1 MKNAGSQGVEN
12 MGSPFLTNKHLPA
25 FRFATK
31 RSASNFFFF
40 FGECPPT
47 ETRLITLPQT
57 LVHQPGLSTN
67 TIQNITTLIAQS
79 INQSINQSIGRVG
92 VSKKFSKQFIWAFFA
107 FAKTNFLRY
116 PVLPLSPPPLKNN
129 GHFLSEAIKH
139 AAWIRCDN
147 AT

>member
-79 INQSINQSIGRVG
+79 INQSIN
-92 VSKKFSKQFIWAFFA
+92 FIRECELIKRGNPFELLTIMLIMCCD
-107 FAKTNFLRY
+107 KESHNSGTDHNFLEG
-116 PVLPLSPPPLKNN
+116 V
-129 GHFLSEAIKH
+129 
-139 AAWIRCDN
+139 
-147 AT
+147 

>member
-25 FRFATK
+25 YRFATK
-31 RSASNFFFF
+31 RAASNFFF

-47 ETRLITLPQT
+47 ETCLITLPQWCT
-57 LVHQPGLSTN
+57 SPGYP
-67 TIQNITTLIAQS
+67 LIPSKYHYIDRS
-79 INQSINQSIGRVG
+79 INQSNNQSFDWGGGVG
-92 VSKKFSKQFIWAFFA
+92 VSEKFFKQFIWAFFA

-116 PVLPLSPPPLKNN
+116 HFLPLPPPLKNN
-129 GHFLSEAIKH
+129 GQFLSEVIKH